1 MKHGWDAFVSLLE
14 AVVGLDRAYVYGLDL
29 EQFLS
34 KYGKPSEFTL
44 ALHLATQAP
53 DFVYK
58 LATSTSTDTKVY
70 LDMWPRTETYT
81 PVTTNGGT
89 TSLMQHI
96 EEQDASRRSTS
107 KIY

>member
-53 DFVYK
+53 DFVY
-58 LATSTSTDTKVY
+58 
-70 LDMWPRTETYT
+70 
-81 PVTTNGGT
+81 
-89 TSLMQHI
+89 
-96 EEQDASRRSTS
+96 
-107 KIY
+107 